1 MAWTVTLRY
10 VPEHDFVLTTY
21 DDVILRDQRDATR
34 WRREVSA
41 QFRQIGR
48 VPVDVIIDLRGLVV
62 KPSGARA
69 YGENRAIIIKE
80 FCRRTYRFGGDLNTR
95 TSVYTSAVLNGAQA
109 NVYPTYDDALRALL
123 QDREREAKGEHPPS
137 LVPKPGRS

>member
-10 VPEHDFVLTTY
+10 VPEHDFVLTSY

-48 VPVDVIIDLRGLVV
+48 IPVDVIIDLRGLVV

-69 YGENRAIIIKE
+69 YGENRVILIKE

-95 TSVYTSAVLNGAQA
+95 TSVYTSAVLDGVQA
-109 NVYPTYDDALRALL
+109 NVYATYNDALRALL
-123 QDREREAKGEHPPS
+123 QEREREAKGELPPS
-137 LVPKPGRS
+137 LIPKPGRS